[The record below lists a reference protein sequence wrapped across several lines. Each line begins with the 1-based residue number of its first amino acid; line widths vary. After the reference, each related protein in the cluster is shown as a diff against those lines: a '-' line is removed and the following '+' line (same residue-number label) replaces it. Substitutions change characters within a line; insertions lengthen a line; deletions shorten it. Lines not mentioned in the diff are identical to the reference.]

1 MNLKKQFGY
10 PAKRGPL
17 SAGFTLIELLVV
29 VLIIGI
35 LSSVALPQYTKAVE
49 KSRAAEAMVFLR
61 HLKDMGTMYMLEHGN
76 NVGIVTFSDLGVDI
90 PSGYSLSGPATEET
104 VCNKYWCFMTNA
116 THWGDDATT
125 TPDSPMARRYKNG
138 DPDGELF
145 YSLEY
150 ISQNSEDR
158 ADKGQLICTD
168 DQAKWCSMFGTTSG
182 NPIK

>member
-1 MNLKKQFGY
+1 MKK
-10 PAKRGPL
+10 
-17 SAGFTLIELLVV
+17 GFTLIELLVV

-35 LSSVALPQYTKAVE
+35 LSAVALPQYTKAVE

-76 NVGIVTFSDLGVDI
+76 NTGVVSFSDLGVDL
-90 PSGYSLSGPATEET
+90 PSGYSLEDTDDGGVA
-104 VCNKYWCFMTNA
+104 CNNYWCFMTNSLS
-116 THWGDDATT
+116 WGDESTDFPDA
-125 TPDSPMARRYKNG
+125 PMARRYKNG
-138 DPDGELF
+138 NSDDDSGLF

-150 ISQNSEDR
+150 ISQNSER
-158 ADKGQLICTD
+158 ADRGQLICTD